1 MNDHV
6 PVWQAWGGYSV
17 KLRTLLQ
24 IGAGTSV
31 VVVVLV
37 FVAQRA
43 FAAQWTVGIH
53 PDGFRPS
60 SIMVAVGDSVMW
72 SNKDTNTH
80 TVTFFNGMA
89 DSGDLNTNE
98 TFSFTFNQAGS
109 FGYYCRYHSFM
120 TGSVI
125 VTAAAVDPTPIP
137 TAVPTPVPTSAPNPN
152 APLRLL
158 IPLVVRSGPE

>member
-1 MNDHV
+1 M
-6 PVWQAWGGYSV
+6 

-24 IGAGTSV
+24 IGGATSA
-31 VVVVLV
+31 VVVVLLL
-37 FVAQRA
+37 VAQRA
-43 FAAQWTVGIH
+43 FAAQETVGIH
-53 PDGFRPS
+53 FDGFRPD
-60 SIMVAVGDSVMW
+60 SITVAVGDSVMW

-89 DSGDLNTNE
+89 DSGDLDPNE
-98 TFSFTFNQAGS
+98 TFTFTFNQAGS

-125 VTAAAVDPTPIP
+125 VNT
-137 TAVPTPVPTSAPNPN
+137 PN

-158 IPLVVRSGPE
+158 MPLVVRSGAE